1 MKKILFYRDYQ
12 GFTGGHLKVWNY
24 FGHVKSSN
32 IFIPKIYFTNNSNL
46 DVENPWYDNVDD
58 RESSW
63 KPELSDALFIAGMDW
78 TAVPSECNK
87 PVINFIQG
95 FSHSDSNDLRY
106 SFLNRPATR
115 ICVSEEV
122 ADAVASTGIVN
133 GPVVVIKN
141 GLDSKDFPTKKLI
154 KDIKLL
160 IAGYKQPA
168 LAAQVHGLLK
178 KSGIEAHLL
187 TTMIRRS
194 DYLSLVGRSA
204 ITLFL
209 PCQIEG
215 FYLPALEGMG
225 LGTLVI
231 CPDCKGNRG
240 FCLDM
245 QNCMS
250 PNYSL
255 EGIVSACHE
264 AIKIH
269 AAGSSEKIISAGI
282 QEFNAHSLNEE
293 RCRFIDVLTSLNI

>member
-1 MKKILFYRDYQ
+1 MRKILFYRDYH

-24 FGHVKSSN
+24 FEHVEHSN
-32 IFIPKIYFTNNSNL
+32 IFKPKIYFTSNSNF
-46 DVENPWYDNVDD
+46 DVENPWYDNIDD

-78 TAVPSECNK
+78 TAVPLEYNK

-95 FSHSDSNDLRY
+95 LRHSDINDLRY

-122 ADAVASTGIVN
+122 ADAVTSTGIVN
-133 GPVVVIKN
+133 GPVLVIKN
-141 GLDSKDFPTKKLI
+141 GLDTKDLPAKKSI

-160 IAGYKQPA
+160 IAGYKQPS
-168 LAAQVHGLLK
+168 LAAQVHESLK

-187 TTMIRRS
+187 TRMIMRS
-194 DYLSLVGRSA
+194 DYLSLVARSA

-209 PCQIEG
+209 PCQSEG

-225 LGTLVI
+225 LETLVI
-231 CPDCKGNRG
+231 CPDCIGNRE

-245 QNCMS
+245 QNCIS
-250 PNYSL
+250 PIYSL
-255 EGIVSACHE
+255 EEIVSACHK
-264 AIKIH
+264 AIKIYST
-269 AAGSSEKIISAGI
+269 GSAEKIISAGI
-282 QEFNAHSLNEE
+282 QQFNAHSLKEE